1 MAAVRAWSINLVV
14 CSKSCPAADDCL
26 RSSQVVSHEPAAAVC
41 CELAVEFRAKL
52 HSSLKRWHSLDGPL
66 EVRNNPVGDQQ
77 AETPRMMRLF
87 HNSFQVT

>member
-1 MAAVRAWSINLVV
+1 MAAVWAWGINLAVY
-14 CSKSCPAADDCL
+14 SKSCPAADDCL
-26 RSSQVVSHEPAAAVC
+26 RLAQVVSHEPAAAVC
-41 CELAVEFRAKL
+41 CELAVEFRAKH
-52 HSSLKRWHSLDGPL
+52 HSSINRWHYLDGSL

>member
-26 RSSQVVSHEPAAAVC
+26 RLAQVVSHEPAAAVC
-41 CELAVEFRAKL
+41 YGLAVEFRAKL